1 MRTIKFRAW
10 NSDKAVLAQVSEIE
24 FDTNRIIVYG
34 DHFVWGLHKYTLE
47 QYTGVDDFYGN
58 QIYEGDILNSNGTPV
73 VVDFRYGVFGVQ
85 LTDDQRASLPFLI
98 EQCETQAVV
107 IGNIHENPELL
118 EAD

>member
-1 MRTIKFRAW
+1 MRPIKFRAW

-34 DHFVWGLHKYTLE
+34 DHFVWDLHKDTLE
-47 QYTGVDDFYGN
+47 QYTGVDDATGKP
-58 QIYEGDILNSNGTPV
+58 IYEGDILQYSNVTV
-73 VVDFRYGVFGVQ
+73 VVDFRRGVFGVQ
-85 LTDDQRASLPFLI
+85 LTDEQRASLPFII

-118 EAD
+118 ESD